1 MEGRR
6 VGGAPA
12 AGRGGRRGLARRLAP
27 GRLAGAVR
35 RDRVRLHAG
44 QGLPGGGRVA
54 QARPLDE
61 GLLHDVGGG
70 GGRRATTP
78 TAATR
83 EMRDAAGA
91 QAEHPPHRRPV
102 RVDAVHEVR
111 ILLRAGA
118 VAVLALLLAAA
129 ARRGA
134 AAAGKEVGRQLAAHR
149 PQEGAVHP
157 GRVPVRAPLELDAEL
172 LAQHRRAVG
181 GGAVV
186 RGGHQ
191 HGADGKNGLH
201 PTQRCCGRVLLLLR
215 FLSAASGAAA
225 RDAPVLVIVVVR
237 GGGGG
242 VLVLLVAAQR
252 GGVAAAES
260 GRPARLGRGRR
271 PLLGGLGDALD
282 GVDEVVV
289 WKGVCVCVWGGA
301 CRGERNARR
310 RTPRLS
316 NPRPPIP
323 SPPPLTIACGRLAQ
337 AGPPRGRRRPA
348 GATGRGGRGRAG
360 RGGPVEGGLREHGG
374 GGGGLCVWRGR
385 KRGWREKERMRGER
399 VGARELVCRAGAH
412 FAPSSR
418 RARPA
423 GSCTTTLRRAPM
435 RGGRVAGNRPS
446 SSVGPG
452 HERTRPHRRGAIS
465 KPSHTRRRR
474 KKSKTH
480 RALSRSGPPVWPGDQ
495 PEWASW
501 GSGANAESKS
511 GCCRQ
516 LGRTHARGEC
526 ETFVREVRV
535 PSFLSF
541 GRGQKNR
548 GKPRVREPPA
558 PHTRTFPAPP
568 AEDRPDPQGPA
579 SQHPGASGGVRGGR
593 ALVCFL

>member
-157 GRVPVRAPLELDAEL
+157 GRIPVGAPLELNAEL

-186 RGGHQ
+186 RGGHR

-201 PTQRCCGRVLLLLR
+201 PTQRRCGRVLLLLR

-225 RDAPVLVIVVVR
+225 RDAPVLVSSSSEEEEEEESSSSSSLLSGAEWRRRRAGALR
-237 GGGGG
+237 GLDAGGARF
-242 VLVLLVAAQR
+242 LAAWGTR
-252 GGVAAAES
+252 STASMKLSS
-260 GRPARLGRGRR
+260 G
-271 PLLGGLGDALD
+271 
-282 GVDEVVV
+282 
-289 WKGVCVCVWGGA
+289 KVCVCVWGGGA

-374 GGGGLCVWRGR
+374 GGGGCACGGGESEDGGR
-385 KRGWREKERMRGER
+385 KRG
-399 VGARELVCRAGAH
+399 
-412 FAPSSR
+412 
-418 RARPA
+418 
-423 GSCTTTLRRAPM
+423 
-435 RGGRVAGNRPS
+435 
-446 SSVGPG
+446 
-452 HERTRPHRRGAIS
+452 
-465 KPSHTRRRR
+465 
-474 KKSKTH
+474 
-480 RALSRSGPPVWPGDQ
+480 
-495 PEWASW
+495 
-501 GSGANAESKS
+501 
-511 GCCRQ
+511 
-516 LGRTHARGEC
+516 
-526 ETFVREVRV
+526 
-535 PSFLSF
+535 
-541 GRGQKNR
+541 
-548 GKPRVREPPA
+548 
-558 PHTRTFPAPP
+558 
-568 AEDRPDPQGPA
+568 
-579 SQHPGASGGVRGGR
+579 
-593 ALVCFL
+593 